1 METPPDFEP
10 TGMDRGAYLDLME
23 IALEGWASGHE
34 LPENEGRES
43 GAGGAAEKKKSDWE
57 PSIAAGFERSD
68 LQVRSRVLSCLGGLI
83 ANGRRTELGYLWAR
97 MMDEACE
104 EAVRQQ
110 GDLTADF
117 AVKELMTAF
126 LAMKPFSGEAARNRW
141 RELLGRI
148 DPSVQYACTLD
159 QEPNEEK
166 LHNINV
172 YNMVGEQLR
181 AAEGLTRPEAY
192 FARHWP
198 VQLRRFDANGMYAD
212 PGAPMLYDLTVRA
225 QIGLMLNAGY
235 EGPFRAELDDRL
247 RAGGL
252 TSLFMQ
258 SASGQIPYGGRS
270 AQFNFGEALH
280 AAVCEYEASRYARL
294 GELRAAGAFKRSARL
309 AIRSIGRWLR
319 PEDGSL
325 PRHLKNAYP
334 PLAEYG
340 AEPYGYYGK
349 YMITLGSFA
358 YLAWL
363 AADDTIAEEA
373 CPAEIGGYAL
383 RTSELFGQVFAN
395 AAGRSIQLDLRGSR
409 GYDPVGL
416 GRYHRRG
423 MPEELSLSVPCVRD
437 PAYRLPEGAASA
449 DVCIG
454 PGWTSAGGS
463 RRSLAEISDGLDIE
477 VEALREAP
485 EGIELRIV
493 YGGPALTGVGRIEE
507 RYALSERGLEIC
519 CRLLPEAEAG
529 ADSAEPRPDKS
540 EAAVGAAALDYRV
553 PLLADNGAGRS
564 EIDIEA
570 GRACVRVGAYRYRVE
585 TDGIASSD
593 AAEEYGNR
601 SGVYRVVRFAAR
613 GQEIRL
619 KLDVENS

>member
-1 METPPDFEP
+1 MMNAPSDFEP
-10 TGMDRGAYLDLME
+10 TGIDRRAYLDLME
-23 IALEGWASGHE
+23 IALEGWASAYG
-34 LPENEGRES
+34 LS
-43 GAGGAAEKKKSDWE
+43 GAAGAKEKLVGAEKQTSDPE
-57 PSIAAGFERSD
+57 TAIAAGFARSD

-83 ANGRRTELGYLWAR
+83 ANGRQSELGHLWTR
-97 MMDEACE
+97 LMDEACE

-110 GDLTADF
+110 GELTADF

-126 LAMKPFSGEAARNRW
+126 RAMRPFSGEEACGRW
-141 RELLGRI
+141 RTLLGRI
-148 DPSVQYACTLD
+148 DPGVHYACTLD
-159 QEPNEEK
+159 READERK

-181 AAEGLTRPEAY
+181 AAEGLTCPEDY

-198 VQLRRFDANGMYAD
+198 IQLRRFDANGMYAD

-235 EGPFRAELDDRL
+235 DGPFRAELDDLL
-247 RAGGL
+247 RTGGL
-252 TSLFMQ
+252 MSLFMQ

-294 GELRAAGAFKRSARL
+294 GDLRAAGAFKRSARL
-309 AIRSIGRWLR
+309 AIRSIERWLR
-319 PEDGSL
+319 PEDGGL

-334 PLAEYG
+334 LLSEYG
-340 AEPYGYYGK
+340 AEPYGYYRK

-363 AADDTIAEEA
+363 AADDSIAEEA

-383 RTSELFGQVFAN
+383 RTSELFGQLFAN
-395 AAGRSIQLDLRGSR
+395 AAGRSIQLDLRGSQ
-409 GYDPVGL
+409 GYDPIGL
-416 GRYHRRG
+416 GRYHRSG

-454 PGWTSAGGS
+454 PGWTTADGT
-463 RRSLAEISDGLDIE
+463 RRSLAEISGGLNAE
-477 VEALREAP
+477 VEVEREAP
-485 EGIELRIV
+485 DGVELRIV
-493 YGGPALTGVGRIEE
+493 YDGPALSGVGRLEE

-519 CRLLPEAEAG
+519 CRLLPEAEPA
-529 ADSAEPRPDKS
+529 ARAEKAKT
-540 EAAVGAAALDYRV
+540 EGGAAALDYRV
-553 PLLADNGAGRS
+553 PLLSDNGRGRS
-564 EIDIEA
+564 EIAIEA
-570 GRACVRVGAYRYRVE
+570 RGACVRVGPYWYRVE
-585 TDGIASSD
+585 TDGIASSEL
-593 AAEEYGNR
+593 AEAYGNR
-601 SGVYRVVRFAAR
+601 SGVYRVVCFAAR

-619 KLDVENS
+619 KLDVGRED